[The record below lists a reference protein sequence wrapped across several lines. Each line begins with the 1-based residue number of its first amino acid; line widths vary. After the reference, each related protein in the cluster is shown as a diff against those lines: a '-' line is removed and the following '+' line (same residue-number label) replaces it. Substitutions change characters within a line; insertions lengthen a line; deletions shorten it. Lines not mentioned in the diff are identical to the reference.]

1 MYKDGKLLGFLF
13 SPKEKNKCFLLQ
25 RLCKN
30 FIYITKYLFTIFFK
44 FPQLFQV
51 KEKKIFL
58 KIQND
63 DLHQNIFQNEV
74 EFE

>member
-1 MYKDGKLLGFLF
+1 MSKTMLLKFGVFF
-13 SPKEKNKCFLLQ
+13 PPKEKNKCFLLQ

-30 FIYITKYLFTIFFK
+30 FIYIAKYLFTIFFK

-63 DLHQNIFQNEV
+63 LHQNIFQNKV